1 MKPPSTEWGSPS
13 YLTWREQRKDA
24 VKGVFH
30 AFSKSVEE
38 EVEIGKVPSQDQLKC
53 FLFQYPAE

>member
-13 YLTWREQRKDA
+13 YLNA

-30 AFSKSVEE
+30 AFSKSMEE